1 MDKKYLAQIIAT
13 DNEGLQMIS
22 ACTAGAKVK
31 VADIK
36 YLASNKVFLLSIERT
51 KIETDQE
58 DKKVNSIC
66 RFDFVDKVKS
76 KNIDQKND
84 DLALDLIAID
94 YLKNKDDYEI
104 NLIFDNNVLA
114 DGIELFGYEKGGQ
127 DVLFVI
133 NISKMIFQDNGGQT
147 FYSQPTSL
155 KVMQGA
161 TIINEKTFDLQLLN
175 GQTVKCKQL
184 STRHLKELI
193 KTMEATTKDRL
204 KRSHKK

>member
-51 KIETDQE
+51 KIETGQE
-58 DKKVNSIC
+58 NQKINSIC

-76 KNIDQKND
+76 KNINQEND
-84 DLALDLIAID
+84 KLFLELIAMD

-104 NLIFDNNVLA
+104 NLIFNNNAHIALTTET
-114 DGIELFGYEKGGQ
+114 IEVRLEDQ
-127 DVLFVI
+127 
-133 NISKMIFQDNGGQT
+133 N
-147 FYSQPTSL
+147 
-155 KVMQGA
+155 
-161 TIINEKTFDLQLLN
+161 
-175 GQTVKCKQL
+175 
-184 STRHLKELI
+184 
-193 KTMEATTKDRL
+193 EATK
-204 KRSHKK
+204 